1 MRRIPLKTRAKRDQ
15 LKPHTA
21 LGLEL
26 EAEVRDL
33 FDGAG
38 GAQ

>member
-1 MRRIPLKTRAKRDQ
+1 MRRIPLKTQGGRGQIER
-15 LKPHTA
+15 HTT

-38 GAQ
+38 GA